1 MKRLLSGVAMTIFAI
16 AMSTSVFANSAINEF
31 PLEQTGTTYEFIDIS
46 FSSAVSIDGIA
57 AIEEIIPELQILSS
71 DINAKRVPSG
81 QLEVRFASE
90 FTVSKE
96 KAKALGSAYF
106 SKAINEI
113 VSLAAE
119 QDVTIPPDLDDP
131 EFQFF
136 VKSQALETSDRDII
150 ELVKFIDIYENY
162 EYNLKMEEL
171 VFTLENTVFSSTT
184 EFITDAP
191 LHELLSMM
199 PITGASTAETAPV
212 QSVVETTEGTLS
224 LSGYNANAA
233 VNYAA
238 EWWNKTNNTDFGY
251 YAMYA
256 NHKDPTNDNM
266 WSGGTGID
274 RRNWNDCANF
284 VSQCLSCGGAAQV
297 GWNPATQAT
306 DNEYWF
312 YSGIRPSY
320 SWGGAS
326 NFYYHWGPRVG
337 TRSNATLTQK
347 GDPVSVDKS
356 GDGIHDNTLIIT
368 SVNKAT

>member
-136 VKSQALETSDRDII
+136 VKSQALETSDQDII
-150 ELVKFIDIYENY
+150 ELVKFIDTYENY
-162 EYNLKMEEL
+162 EYNLKMKEL
-171 VFTLENTVFSSTT
+171 VSTLENTVFSSTT
-184 EFITDAP
+184 EFRTDAS
-191 LHELLSMM
+191 LHALLSMM

-212 QSVVETTEGTLS
+212 Q
-224 LSGYNANAA
+224 
-233 VNYAA
+233 
-238 EWWNKTNNTDFGY
+238 
-251 YAMYA
+251 
-256 NHKDPTNDNM
+256 
-266 WSGGTGID
+266 
-274 RRNWNDCANF
+274 
-284 VSQCLSCGGAAQV
+284 
-297 GWNPATQAT
+297 
-306 DNEYWF
+306 
-312 YSGIRPSY
+312 
-320 SWGGAS
+320 
-326 NFYYHWGPRVG
+326 
-337 TRSNATLTQK
+337 
-347 GDPVSVDKS
+347 
-356 GDGIHDNTLIIT
+356 
-368 SVNKAT
+368 